1 MSAIS
6 FRGTASILLATV
18 FLASGQARAEEP
30 KTIKGLK
37 NPESVA
43 IGPGGKIYVTVIGE
57 RDTPGDGSIA
67 IVDDSGKITTFATG
81 LDDPKGLVVVK
92 DVLYVAD
99 VKKVW
104 KIDARGKVE
113 VFAATE
119 DFPRPPVYLNDICFD
134 GIGNFYVSD
143 SGDRAGKKGAVFRID
158 ANKKVSLL
166 LDGEL
171 TDPQISVPNG
181 LLSDD
186 PDHLFVADFG
196 LGFLYRFDLNT
207 KNAQRLGGGFGGTDG
222 IARDAAGRLYISDWK
237 NGRLFQINSELEPA
251 RLLSDQFQAAA
262 DIAFTADGRYLL
274 VPDMKAGTL
283 TWIPTKGF

>member
-1 MSAIS
+1 MPVLT
-6 FRGTASILLATV
+6 RGFVSIFVAVGLLA
-18 FLASGQARAEEP
+18 ASPAGAEEP
-30 KTIKGLK
+30 RVVKGLK

-67 IVDDSGKITTFATG
+67 IVDDLGKITTFATG
-81 LDDPKGLVVVK
+81 LDDPKGMVFVR
-92 DVLYVAD
+92 DSLYVAD

-104 KIDARGKVE
+104 KIDARGRTE
-113 VFAATE
+113 VFVAPE

-143 SGDRAGKKGAVFRID
+143 SGDRAGKKGAVFQINAR
-158 ANKKVSLL
+158 KKVSLI

-171 TDPQISVPNG
+171 TDPQIAVPNG
-181 LLSDD
+181 VLSDD

-207 KNAQRLGGGFGGTDG
+207 RHAQRLGGGFGGTDG
-222 IARDAAGRLYISDWK
+222 IARDSAGRLFISDWK
-237 NGRLFQINSELEPA
+237 NGRVFQVSSELEPP
-251 RLLSDQFQAAA
+251 RLISDRFSSAA
-262 DIAFTADGRYLL
+262 DMVFTADGKYLL
-274 VPDMKAGTL
+274 VPDMNAGTL
-283 TWIPTKGF
+283 TWLPTKNF

>member
-1 MSAIS
+1 MHALRS
-6 FRGTASILLATV
+6 TTLMLA
-18 FLASGQARAEEP
+18 LAALTQAPSLAEEP
-30 KTIKGLK
+30 RTIKGLK

-57 RDTPGDGSIA
+57 RDTPGDGSVA
-67 IVDDSGKITTFATG
+67 IVDDLGKITTFATG

-113 VFAATE
+113 VFAATA
-119 DFPRPPVYLNDICFD
+119 DFPRPPVYLNDICYD

-158 ANKKVSLL
+158 AKGKVSLI

-171 TDPQISVPNG
+171 TDPQIAVPNG

-207 KNAQRLGGGFGGTDG
+207 KTAQRLGGGFGGTDG
-222 IARDAAGRLYISDWK
+222 IARDAAGRLYITDWK
-237 NGRLFQINSELEPA
+237 NGRLFLVGSELEPP
-251 RLLSDQFQAAA
+251 RLLSEQFKAAA
-262 DIAFTADGRYLL
+262 DCAFTADGKYLL
-274 VPDMKAGTL
+274 VPDMTAGTL
-283 TWIPTKGF
+283 TWFPMKGL